1 VKLIDLGAVRRIG
14 DPDGGVFFKWGY
26 MAPEGI
32 YDPYEPS
39 DLFTVGRT
47 LAFLVTDM
55 NTRQTGPMRK
65 AIPAEPFASRGVKVE
80 DAKRWTAKLKDGS
93 GLPAW
98 LKFDAAAMSLS
109 GQAPPGVLQ
118 ITVAVTALGADG
130 KPLADR
136 HGDAA
141 TIPFDIVLPL
151 ALPEPQEIHFDV
163 PLPRFARESL
173 DVKGQLSWTVALA
186 DGSALPAWLKWDAKK
201 TAFSGWAPDGVGSV
215 GVMVTAAD
223 GAGKKASV
231 PFTIRLPF
239 VESESLYRLLLK
251 ATAYD
256 ANARFQTA
264 EEMLSQLTGVL
275 RELVAQ
281 RGPIPSADDPEFLRE
296 RAVPGLDPALTDG
309 MWRRLPDLRI
319 DEADTARSE
328 VFAAAGTS
336 DPEERVKLLSAIAKQ
351 KPDSGEARLRCA
363 GLMIEG
369 GSPAEDRI
377 MRLLDQ
383 AAAIDQWDWRPDWY
397 CGLMRLALGQGAEA
411 VESFDR
417 VYGEVPGSAAPKLA
431 LAMALE
437 MAGRRDEAAGLY
449 DRVSRADPAMPAAS
463 FGLAR
468 CRAAS
473 GDRAGA
479 VDAYSRVPS
488 GSAVYSDAQLAAALT
503 LVESSHLG
511 SPSADDLMSASGIL
525 TALPREDIPRHVAE
539 VALLLEAVALIEGSP
554 KAAKDVRLL
563 GVPMRQRDLRLRAEQ
578 ALKACG
584 RLAKTAA
591 ERIAYVDLA
600 NSVRPRTTW

>member
-1 VKLIDLGAVRRIG
+1 
-14 DPDGGVFFKWGY
+14 
-26 MAPEGI
+26 
-32 YDPYEPS
+32 
-39 DLFTVGRT
+39 
-47 LAFLVTDM
+47 
-55 NTRQTGPMRK
+55 
-65 AIPAEPFASRGVKVE
+65 
-80 DAKRWTAKLKDGS
+80 
-93 GLPAW
+93 
-98 LKFDAAAMSLS
+98 
-109 GQAPPGVLQ
+109 
-118 ITVAVTALGADG
+118 
-130 KPLADR
+130 
-136 HGDAA
+136 
-141 TIPFDIVLPL
+141 
-151 ALPEPQEIHFDV
+151 
-163 PLPRFARESL
+163 
-173 DVKGQLSWTVALA
+173 
-186 DGSALPAWLKWDAKK
+186 
-201 TAFSGWAPDGVGSV
+201 
-215 GVMVTAAD
+215 
-223 GAGKKASV
+223 
-231 PFTIRLPF
+231 
-239 VESESLYRLLLK
+239 
-251 ATAYD
+251 
-256 ANARFQTA
+256 
-264 EEMLSQLTGVL
+264 
-275 RELVAQ
+275 
-281 RGPIPSADDPEFLRE
+281 
-296 RAVPGLDPALTDG
+296 
-309 MWRRLPDLRI
+309 
-319 DEADTARSE
+319 
-328 VFAAAGTS
+328 
-336 DPEERVKLLSAIAKQ
+336 
-351 KPDSGEARLRCA
+351 
-363 GLMIEG
+363 MIEG